1 MTMIPGTKE
10 KMLDGR
16 YWIKKLDDPE
26 KVIMASKEIQKF
38 NEETINKVDAVY
50 DLHKYPEALD
60 KNQLL
65 NIIEEY
71 KVPDE
76 TRYDI
81 DGNTVTIGQYEKI
94 LNNRNLEDIKDINPV
109 QYAVA
114 VKNAPIRSFPTDLKI
129 FKTKE
134 DREFDR
140 FQESGCQALETALIL
155 HESLDK
161 KWYFIQTYNYRGWVK
176 AEDFAIGSKDEIFK
190 YADDKDFLVVTGNY
204 IKTQPNPHDEKVS
217 YVEFTM
223 GTRIPYCTCDIP
235 QNVGNQSTVYHYV
248 VKLPVRGID
257 GKVEFHDA
265 LIAKTED
272 VNTGYLPYTS
282 ENILKQVFKLEGHR
296 YGWGDD
302 FHGRDCSSTIMYT
315 YKSFGI
321 RLPRNANQQENGAG
335 ITYKFSSSMTVDERI
350 SLFKKVKPGAPIYM
364 DGHVMM
370 YIGMDEGI
378 PYMIHEFNGYGV
390 KDGTGFKFV
399 PANEV
404 AVTSTLLH
412 RASGEY
418 YIEDFTT
425 LLQVAPGDTY

>member
-10 KMLDGR
+10 KMLDGK
-16 YWIKKLDDPE
+16 YWIKKLDDPK
-26 KVIMASKEIQKF
+26 KVIMTSKEIQKF
-38 NEETINKVDAVY
+38 NEETINKVDVVY
-50 DLHKYPEALD
+50 DLHKYPEVFN
-60 KNQLL
+60 KSQLL

-71 KVPDE
+71 KVPE
-76 TRYDI
+76 EIRYDF
-81 DGNTVTIGQYEKI
+81 DGNEVTKEQYEKI
-94 LNNRNLEDIKDINPV
+94 LNNRNLEDIKESNPV
-109 QYAVA
+109 KYAIA
-114 VKNAPIRSFPTDLKI
+114 IRNTIIRRFPTDFKV

-140 FQESGCQALETALIL
+140 FMESGCQALEAALIL
-155 HESLDK
+155 HKSLDK
-161 KWYFIQTYNYRGWVK
+161 KWYFIQIYNYRGWAK
-176 AEDFAIGSKDEIFK
+176 AKDFAIGSKDEIFK
-190 YADDKDFLVVTGNY
+190 YADDKNFLVVTGNY

-217 YVEFTM
+217 YIEFTM
-223 GTRIPYCTCDIP
+223 GTKILYYKDNEPL
-235 QNVGNQSTVYHYV
+235 NVGNQSTAYHYA
-248 VKLPVRGID
+248 VKLPVRGKGD
-257 GKVEFHDA
+257 KVEFHDA

-315 YKSFGI
+315 YKPFGI
-321 RLPRNANQQENGAG
+321 RLPRDANQQENGAG
-335 ITYKFSSSMTVDERI
+335 ITYKFNSSMTVDERI

-390 KDGTGFKFV
+390 KDDTGFKFV

-404 AVTSTLLH
+404 AVTSTLLY
-412 RASGEY
+412 RAAGEH

-425 LLQVAPGDTY
+425 LLQIAPDDTY